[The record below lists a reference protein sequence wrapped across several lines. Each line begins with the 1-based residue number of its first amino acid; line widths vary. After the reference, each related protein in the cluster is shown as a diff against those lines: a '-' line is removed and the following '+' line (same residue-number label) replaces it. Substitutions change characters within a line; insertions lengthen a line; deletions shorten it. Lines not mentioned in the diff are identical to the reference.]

1 MGLSAEDSVVDS
13 THRVHGVANLFVAD
27 SSVFPTAVSVDPSLT
42 IMGFSCIAARHV
54 LDSLA

>member
-1 MGLSAEDSVVDS
+1 
-13 THRVHGVANLFVAD
+13 VHGVANLFVAD